1 MSKRQKCSYEDKLQA
16 VEDYLSGRKNQKQ
29 IAADLGLG
37 KRGRATVGLWIRK
50 YQEAGPESLRHSA
63 KNRSYSKEFKEQ
75 VVREYLNGEGSMEAL
90 AIKYGIPN
98 HRSVREWV
106 LVYNDHR
113 KWKATPVA
121 KEVSMGR
128 SKENISLNE
137 RVEIVKYC
145 IEHALDYTE
154 SAKHFGVAYW
164 QVYNWVKKYKERG
177 ESGLID
183 RRGRKKSEDEINE
196 TERLQRRIKSLEREL
211 EEERLKNELLKKV
224 QEVERRRYSPKG
236 N

>member
-1 MSKRQKCSYEDKLQA
+1 MSKRQKCSYEDKIQA
-16 VEDYLSGRKNQKQ
+16 VKDYLSGRKNQKQ

-37 KRGRATVGLWIRK
+37 KRGRSTVGLWVRK
-50 YQEAGPESLRHSA
+50 YQDAGPESLQSSV
-63 KNRSYSKEFKEQ
+63 KKSSYSKEFKEQ

-98 HRSVREWV
+98 HRSVQEWILMYNSHRE
-106 LVYNDHR
+106 LN
-113 KWKATPVA
+113 ATSVA
-121 KEVSMGR
+121 EEVPMGG
-128 SKENISLNE
+128 SNGKISLDE

-145 IEHALDYTE
+145 IEHDLDYTE
-154 SAKHFGVAYW
+154 AAKHFGVAYW
-164 QVYNWVKKYKERG
+164 QVYNWVKKYKEKG
-177 ESGLID
+177 ENGLID
-183 RRGRKKSEDEINE
+183 RRGKKKSEDEINE
-196 TERLQRRIKSLEREL
+196 TERLRYRIKRLEREL